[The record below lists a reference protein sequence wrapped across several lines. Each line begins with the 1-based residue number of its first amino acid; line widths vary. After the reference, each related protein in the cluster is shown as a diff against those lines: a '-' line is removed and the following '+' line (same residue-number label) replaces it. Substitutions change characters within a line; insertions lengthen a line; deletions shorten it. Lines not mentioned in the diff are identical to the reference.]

1 MEELGVGALQVEVI
15 GVVQAGAPA
24 LNSENVGSKPRPL
37 CRESKLRALRI
48 AEQIEKH
55 EEISGLID

>member
-1 MEELGVGALQVEVI
+1 MQVEVI

-24 LNSENVGSKPRPL
+24 LNSESEKGSKPKPL
-37 CRESKLRALRI
+37 CKESKLRALRI